1 MCHRKHA
8 YIIWLNIT
16 RWHFRVAV
24 AACTASKSME
34 VPVYPTFLPI
44 IEWSYVLILN
54 ILMDIKLCLVIKN
67 YSNLINTK
75 VKQPYIYLLDV

>member
-44 IEWSYVLILN
+44 IGMVLCS
-54 ILMDIKLCLVIKN
+54 DFKHSDG
-67 YSNLINTK
+67 YK
-75 VKQPYIYLLDV
+75 VMSCY